1 MVYLRNV
8 FSKPL
13 AGMWTGQPLPV
24 QTMASMQL
32 GNMASSKN
40 NAATCCY
47 NLQFETSTKAGAM
60 KQQIEEAGPGCE
72 WPWMP
77 VASPASTIVWVSPIP
92 WSYSPCPMIVQCSL
106 SFHRKNWTH
115 ENLRQIAR
123 NDRWNAHFLVLL
135 VRTSWRKSWL
145 LRKLVLS

>member
-1 MVYLRNV
+1 VGRRVGCSEKTTVTVLSVTCSCTMVYLRNV

-72 WPWMP
+72 
-77 VASPASTIVWVSPIP
+77 
-92 WSYSPCPMIVQCSL
+92 
-106 SFHRKNWTH
+106 
-115 ENLRQIAR
+115 
-123 NDRWNAHFLVLL
+123 
-135 VRTSWRKSWL
+135 
-145 LRKLVLS
+145 